1 MRGWGGFSLEVKWDK
16 CVAHVNPTTPPI
28 VSGKF
33 AMGSDWITV
42 FWYLLGDMGL

>member
-1 MRGWGGFSLEVKWDK
+1 M
-16 CVAHVNPTTPPI
+16 AHVNPATPLPI

-42 FWYLLGDMGL
+42 FSYLHGDIGL